1 MITVNNFTIILIFQ
15 NYNDKFDML
24 KILFKYNL
32 IMFAIKINYVILLI
46 KYALH

>member
-15 NYNDKFDML
+15 NYNDKFDIL
-24 KILFKYNL
+24 KIKFKNNL
-32 IMFAIKINYVILLI
+32 NVCAIKINFVILSI